1 MLEPN
6 FTCNT
11 CGKEG
16 YKKPSLIKSV
26 GAQYCNQDCFKKR
39 PLKFQTVQC
48 LNCSKFYEKRV
59 SNIARSP
66 NHLCSSECKYSFLS
80 KKIEVSCEYCN
91 KVFQKAL
98 YDSKRTNGNFCSR
111 QCSGKSRQEK
121 VYINCSHCS
130 KDLVITPYEQK
141 KTLNHFCDKKC
152 TDNFRKNRQTIK
164 CAFCEKPI
172 ERILSRIQKAEN
184 CFCSIECNTN
194 YKLSLHIKVNC
205 LVCDKEFSKTQ
216 RQIKERPRHCCS
228 KKCTKLLLKFHKDW
242 GSKRS
247 KIELLIEEHL
257 GVIFSTLK
265 IDYNKTEIG
274 YELDIYIPELKL
286 AFEING
292 PTHYRPIYGEKHFL
306 RTQRVDKEKS
316 EECQK
321 RGIELIIINVSEDK
335 HLSKAKINYRINQVV
350 NYINEQI
357 DKKKK
362 ILSVEQLSMEF

>member
-1 MLEPN
+1 MPEPN

-16 YKKPSLIKSV
+16 YKKPSHLKRISTY
-26 GAQYCNQDCFKKR
+26 YCNQECYKKR

-48 LNCSKFYEKRV
+48 LNCSKFYEKRI

-121 VYINCSHCS
+121 VYTNCSHCS
-130 KDLVITPYEQK
+130 KDLVITPYGQK
-141 KTLNHFCDKKC
+141 KALNHFCDRKC
-152 TDNFRKNRQTIK
+152 ADNFQLKKEEIECTYCKN
-164 CAFCEKPI
+164 PI
-172 ERILSRIQKAEN
+172 ERTPYRQNISENNFCSRECNSNYILSLRQ
-184 CFCSIECNTN
+184 
-194 YKLSLHIKVNC
+194 KVNC
-205 LVCDKEFSKTQ
+205 LICNKEFTKTKTQ
-216 RQIKERPRHCCS
+216 VIKRPRHCCS
-228 KKCTKLLLKFHKDW
+228 KKCANILITLHKDW

-247 KIELLIEEHL
+247 KLELAIEEHL
-257 GVIFSTLK
+257 GNIFSNVQ
-265 IDYNKTEIG
+265 IDYNRTEIG
-274 YELDIYIPELKL
+274 YELDIYIPHLNL

-292 PTHYRPIYGEKHFL
+292 PTHYKPIYGEKHFL

-335 HLSKAKINYRINQVV
+335 YLNQAKINFRINQVV
-350 NYINEQI
+350 NYINERI
-357 DKKKK
+357 DNKKK
-362 ILSVEQLSMEF
+362 IHKVEQLIMEF

>member
-1 MLEPN
+1 MFEPN

-48 LNCSKFYEKRV
+48 LICSKFYEKRD
-59 SNIARSP
+59 SEIARSP
-66 NHLCSSECKYSFLS
+66 NHLCSSECKYSYLS

-91 KVFQKAL
+91 KVFHKAL

-121 VYINCSHCS
+121 VYTNCSHCS
-130 KDLVITPYEQK
+130 KVLVITPYEQK

-152 TDNFRKNRQTIK
+152 TDNFRKNRQTIN

-172 ERILSRIQKAEN
+172 ERILSRIQKSEN
-184 CFCSIECNTN
+184 CFCSIECNSN
-194 YKLSLHIKVNC
+194 YKLSMHIKVNC
-205 LVCDKEFSKTQ
+205 VICSEEFYKTE

-228 KKCTKLLLKFHKDW
+228 KRCAKILIKFHKDW
-242 GSKRS
+242 ASKRS
-247 KIELLIEEHL
+247 KLELAIEEHL
-257 GVIFSTLK
+257 GNIFSNMQ
-265 IDYNKTEIG
+265 IDYNRKEIG
-274 YELDIYIPELKL
+274 YELDIYIPHLKL

-292 PTHYRPIYGEKHFL
+292 PTHYKPIYGEKHFL
-306 RTQRVDKEKS
+306 QTQRVDKEKS

-321 RGIELIIINVSEDK
+321 RAIELIIINVSEDK
-335 HLSKAKINYRINQVV
+335 ALTETKKKYRINQVV
-350 NYINEQI
+350 NYINERI
-357 DKKKK
+357 DNNKK
-362 ILSVEQLSMEF
+362 IHKVEQLIMEF